1 MFLTS
6 ELILRKC
13 LRILLAY
20 TPRAPLGSLKN
31 VANLVQPL
39 AYFIL
44 YILVWEPSGA
54 KLTISYLR
62 RLPPLFHRHFYQLLP
77 PLFQIKIDP
86 LNLESFKQSKNISVD
101 KNSKNMTF

>member
-39 AYFIL
+39 DYFIL

-54 KLTISYLR
+54 KLIKSYIR
-62 RLPPLFHRHFYQLLP
+62 RLP